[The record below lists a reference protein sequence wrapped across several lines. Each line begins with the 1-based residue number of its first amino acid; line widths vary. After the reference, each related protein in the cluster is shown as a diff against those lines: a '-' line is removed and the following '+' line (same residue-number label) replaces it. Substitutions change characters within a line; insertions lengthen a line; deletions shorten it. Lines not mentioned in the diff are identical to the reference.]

1 MSGSARSPHLRRTFL
16 PLLAALSLL
25 AAPVAAQPAPEQ
37 PVEAPQSH
45 HGNLAYV
52 YIGILAL
59 IPALVLIGLAL
70 GVDTEEDMPASP

>member
-1 MSGSARSPHLRRTFL
+1 MRRTIL
-16 PLLAALSLL
+16 PLLAALSLS
-25 AAPVAAQPAPEQ
+25 AAPAAAQPDPL
-37 PVEAPQSH
+37 PEAPAEAPRNH

>member
-1 MSGSARSPHLRRTFL
+1 MRRTAL

-25 AAPVAAQPAPEQ
+25 ATPAAAQPEPMPTPPA
-37 PVEAPQSH
+37 EAPRSH

-59 IPALVLIGLAL
+59 IPALVLVGLAL